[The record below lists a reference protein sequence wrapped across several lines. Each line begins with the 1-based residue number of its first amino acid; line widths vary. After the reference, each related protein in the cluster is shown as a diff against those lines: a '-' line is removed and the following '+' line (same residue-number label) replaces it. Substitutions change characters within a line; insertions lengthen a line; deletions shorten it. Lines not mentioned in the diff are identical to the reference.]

1 MQRPVLAVAAA
12 AVATCAVLTVW
23 WLDSGRLRTT
33 GDEPHYL
40 IVAASVLRDG
50 DLDVRNNYE
59 EDARTAEIYGP
70 VPPHVTVRDSGTW
83 PSHAPGLGVLLAI
96 PLALGGPLGA
106 RVALCLLAGLLA
118 WSVWWWFRSRLPPG
132 DTALLTA
139 GLLCGPTVL
148 FGVSQI
154 YPDLA
159 GGIAATAL
167 AVWLWAAPRSA
178 RTLAGWCAYWL
189 CTGLLWWLHVKY
201 LAPMAVLAAAGA
213 WQIRHERAGGND
225 SRPLAAHLAAAALVL
240 VGPLTLGWWH
250 VVAFGNVLGPRG
262 LADLASPWLQ
272 RFQVF
277 AGLHLDQ
284 GQGMFL
290 QQPLLLPGLAALGY
304 MLRRGHRLT
313 LPWLL
318 LYGSLILPNALQWS
332 GRFGGGGPAGRF
344 GWSAMWLWVIPIGIW
359 IVAERDTIARYIR
372 PLILTGLAYQ
382 AALAVRWLPA
392 PDGLVSRQSE
402 LIWARHSLFPV
413 SARYSLPSFYFW
425 DSADY
430 LAYLPNIVWMAA
442 ALLLIAT
449 GFLWTSAATR
459 ATLRSLWLCGAVTA
473 ALLLPVEPTADSES
487 PTDDTLHD
495 RLERAIRS
503 EIPRRFEA
511 ERMAPMSLAESTTRT
526 DPRASGGRVRGS
538 TPIRSDRF
546 LAFGPYVS
554 LERGRYR
561 AEVALRLA
569 TATSVENAARFEVT
583 SEQGRSIVAAV
594 EVPATH
600 LPTDGTYAAA
610 AITFETAEELRDV
623 EFRVLAYPGA
633 DLLVDYVDL
642 TPVLPQPQEPRAETI
657 PALPPALR

>member
-1 MQRPVLAVAAA
+1 MPKMLVAVAAS
-12 AVATCAVLTVW
+12 AVAASAALAVW
-23 WLDSGRLRTT
+23 WLDSERLRTT

-40 IVAASVLRDG
+40 IVAASVLRDA

-83 PSHAPGLGVLLAI
+83 PSHAPGLGILLAI
-96 PLALGGPLGA
+96 PMALGGPVGA
-106 RVALCLLAGLLA
+106 RAALCLLAGLLA
-118 WSVWWWFRSRLPPG
+118 WSVWWWFRDRLPPG

-159 GGIAATAL
+159 GGIAVAAL
-167 AVWLWAAPRSA
+167 AVWLWAPRQSA

-201 LAPMAVLAAAGA
+201 LAPAAVLAAAAA
-213 WQIRHERAGGND
+213 WQIRCDRAGGYD
-225 SRPLAAHLAAAALVL
+225 SRPLSAHLAAAALVL
-240 VGPLTLGWWH
+240 AGPLTLGWWH
-250 VVAFGNVLGPRG
+250 AVAFGNVLGPRG

-272 RFQVF
+272 RVQVF
-277 AGLHLDQ
+277 TGLHLDQ

-304 MLRRGHRLT
+304 MLRRRHRLT

-332 GRFGGGGPAGRF
+332 GRFGGAGPAGRF
-344 GWSAMWLWVIPIGIW
+344 GWSAMWLWAIPIGIW
-359 IVAERDTIARYIR
+359 IVAERDTIARYVR
-372 PLILTGLAYQ
+372 PVILAGLAYQ
-382 AALAVRWLPA
+382 AALAVRWLPEPA
-392 PDGLVSRQSE
+392 GLISRQSE

-430 LAYLPNIVWMAA
+430 LGYLPNVVWMAA
-442 ALLLIAT
+442 ALLLLAT
-449 GFLWTSAATR
+449 GFLWTSAAART
-459 ATLRSLWLCGAVTA
+459 TLRSIWLAGALLA

-487 PTDDTLHD
+487 PTDDALHD

-511 ERMAPMSLAESTTRT
+511 ERMTPMSLAEGTTRT
-526 DPRASGGRVRGS
+526 DSRASGGRARSS

-546 LAFGPYVS
+546 LAFGPYLS
-554 LERGRYR
+554 LDRGRYR

-569 TATSVENAARFEVT
+569 AATSVEIVARFEVAT
-583 SEQGRSIVAAV
+583 ERGRSIVAAMD
-594 EVPATH
+594 VPAAR
-600 LPTDGTYAAA
+600 LPFDGTYARA
-610 AITFETAEELRDV
+610 AITFETAERLRDV
-623 EFRVLAYPGA
+623 EFRLVAYPGV

-642 TPVLPQPQEPRAETI
+642 IPVLPQPGAPQPETI
-657 PALPPALR
+657 LELPPALR